1 MRPLSKTSALKP
13 VGAPGAGVG
22 LVRTELFGVVRA
34 RWRLHRHC
42 GCRTTAVLPLWLL
55 APATATLAKT
65 LLLSGEHLVLVG
77 GAVVG
82 AYLMASMA
90 IGSVNWSTAA
100 SLRQKQ
106 MIA

>member
-1 MRPLSKTSALKP
+1 MKD
-13 VGAPGAGVG
+13 VGAVGAGVG
-22 LVRTELFGVVRA
+22 LVRTEPFGVVRA
-34 RWRLHRHC
+34 SWTLHRHC
-42 GCRTTAVLPLWLL
+42 SRRTTATLPLWLL
-55 APATATLAKT
+55 APTATFAKT
-65 LLLSGEHLVLVG
+65 LQLPGEHLVLIG

-100 SLRQKQ
+100 SLRRKQ

>member
-1 MRPLSKTSALKP
+1 MKA
-13 VGAPGAGVG
+13 VGAAGAGVR
-22 LVRTELFGVVRA
+22 LVRTALFGVVRA
-34 RWRLHRHC
+34 SWRSHRRC
-42 GCRTTAVLPLWLL
+42 GRRTTAILPLWLL
-55 APATATLAKT
+55 APTTATFAKA

-100 SLRQKQ
+100 SLRHKQ

>member
-13 VGAPGAGVG
+13 VGAAGAGVG

-42 GCRTTAVLPLWLL
+42 GRRTTAVLPLWLL
-55 APATATLAKT
+55 APTTATFAKT

-82 AYLMASMA
+82 AYLMAIMA

-106 MIA
+106 SIA

>member
-1 MRPLSKTSALKP
+1 MKD
-13 VGAPGAGVG
+13 VGAVGAGIG
-22 LVRTELFGVVRA
+22 LVRTELFGVVRTS
-34 RWRLHRHC
+34 WTLHRRC
-42 GCRTTAVLPLWLL
+42 SRRITAMLPLWSP
-55 APATATLAKT
+55 APTATVAKT
-65 LLLSGEHLVLVG
+65 LLLSGEHLVLIG
-77 GAVVG
+77 GAIVG

>member
-1 MRPLSKTSALKP
+1 MTMGVDKLLAERAVQGATSPDKPIRPSSKTSAMKA
-13 VGAPGAGVG
+13 VDAVGAGV
-22 LVRTELFGVVRA
+22 
-34 RWRLHRHC
+34 
-42 GCRTTAVLPLWLL
+42 
-55 APATATLAKT
+55 
-65 LLLSGEHLVLVG
+65 GEHLVLVG

-90 IGSVNWSTAA
+90 IGSVNWSTAP

>member
-1 MRPLSKTSALKP
+1 
-13 VGAPGAGVG
+13 
-22 LVRTELFGVVRA
+22 
-34 RWRLHRHC
+34 
-42 GCRTTAVLPLWLL
+42 LL
-55 APATATLAKT
+55 APTTATFAKA

-100 SLRQKQ
+100 SLRHKQ

>member
-1 MRPLSKTSALKP
+1 MMMGVDKLLAARAAQARPAPISRFARLSKTSAMKA
-13 VGAPGAGVG
+13 VGAVGAGV
-22 LVRTELFGVVRA
+22 
-34 RWRLHRHC
+34 
-42 GCRTTAVLPLWLL
+42 
-55 APATATLAKT
+55 
-65 LLLSGEHLVLVG
+65 GEHLVLVG
-77 GAVVG
+77 SAVVG